1 MPDFKLMAN
10 LFYNHSPL
18 TPMKKLVIAFL
29 LIALVTRLY
38 MLDDRPMDHDESIHG
53 YLSYI
58 LMKDHSYS
66 YDPAYHG
73 PFLYF
78 ATAGV
83 FSVLGDSKFTAR
95 LVPVVF
101 SIIGIFFALRFERFY
116 KNSYL
121 FAAILLF
128 SPSILY
134 YSRYLR
140 NDVIVLA
147 SFIAVVYSYF
157 SYRQTGRARYI
168 YIASIFAAVMV
179 TAKENGYLYLGTI
192 LSFIFFRKLHD
203 RDYGVSMS
211 TLKHLLVS
219 FLIAFFMFSFLYT
232 SAFSDMDGL
241 KRATINS
248 FAHWFEM
255 HERNDH
261 WKPIY
266 YYSKMILEY
275 EFLPLGMVLAG
286 IPEFVRRVKGKEL
299 TEIELFAFYWL
310 ATAFLIYHVLS
321 HKVPWLLVHL
331 VAPMAFFGSLYAGY
345 LTRKPARFV
354 FVSLLLITA
363 GVAGYLAYVDSTNTD
378 HDLIYIQAQRDVE
391 KLADRIIEYNGSVLV
406 FVPGNDYWPLPW
418 YLRHHSTAFSSK
430 YYDGYD
436 VVVTSKDQ
444 VEFVKEKGY
453 VLDGVYTL
461 RPGHDLYW
469 LHKA

>member
-1 MPDFKLMAN
+1 MKR
-10 LFYNHSPL
+10 LF
-18 TPMKKLVIAFL
+18 IAI
-29 LIALVTRLY
+29 LIIAVATRLY

-58 LMKDHSYS
+58 LMKDHRYS

-83 FSVLGDSKFTAR
+83 FSVFGDTKFTAR
-95 LVPVVF
+95 LVPVLF
-101 SIIGIFFALRFERFY
+101 SIIAVFFALKFERF
-116 KNSYL
+116 NRNAPL
-121 FAAILLF
+121 FALILII
-128 SPSILY
+128 SPSVLY

-140 NDVIVLA
+140 NDLIVLA

-157 SYRQTGRARYI
+157 SYRESGKARYI
-168 YIASIFAAVMV
+168 YLAAVFAAIMV
-179 TAKENGYLYLGTI
+179 SAKENGYLYLGTI
-192 LSFIFFRKLHD
+192 VSFIVFRKFYD
-203 RDYGVSMS
+203 RDFHVSMS
-211 TLKHLLVS
+211 LLKHLAAS
-219 FLIAFFMFSFLYT
+219 FLIAFMVFSFLYT
-232 SAFSDMDGL
+232 SAFSDINGL
-241 KRATINS
+241 KRATIDS

-255 HERNDH
+255 HEKNDH

-275 EFLPLGMVLAG
+275 EFLALGMVFAG
-286 IPEFVRRVKGKEL
+286 VPEFIRRLRARRL

-310 ATAFLIYHVLS
+310 STAFLIYHILS

-345 LTRKPARFV
+345 VNRRAGVAV
-354 FVSLLLITA
+354 FATLLIATA
-363 GVAGYLAYVDSTNTD
+363 GVSAYLTYVDSTNTE

-391 KLADRIIEYNGSVLV
+391 KLAERIIDYNGSVLV

-418 YLRHHSTAFSSK
+418 YLRHHDTAFSSR

-436 VVVTSKDQ
+436 VVITSKDQ

-453 VLDGVYTL
+453 VQDGIYTL

>member
-1 MPDFKLMAN
+1 MRR
-10 LFYNHSPL
+10 LFI
-18 TPMKKLVIAFL
+18 VIL
-29 LIALVTRLY
+29 LIAVATRLY

-58 LMKDHSYS
+58 LMKDHRYS

-78 ATAGV
+78 TTAGV

-101 SIIGIFFALRFERFY
+101 SLIGILFALKFERF
-116 KNSYL
+116 NRNAPL
-121 FAAILLF
+121 FAVILLV

-140 NDVIVLA
+140 NDLIVLA
-147 SFIAVVYSYF
+147 SFIVVVYSYF
-157 SYRQTGRARYI
+157 SYRESGKARYI
-168 YIASIFAAVMV
+168 YLASLFAAIMV

-192 LSFIFFRKLHD
+192 VSFIAFSRLAEKDFS
-203 RDYGVSMS
+203 VSGRFI
-211 TLKHLLVS
+211 KHFAIAFSLS
-219 FLIAFFMFSFLYT
+219 FLIFAFLYT
-232 SAFSDMDGL
+232 SAFSDPDGL
-241 KRATINS
+241 KRATIDS
-248 FAHWFEM
+248 FAHWFKM
-255 HERNDH
+255 HEKNDH

-275 EFLPLGMVLAG
+275 EFLALGMVLAG
-286 IPEFVRRVKGKEL
+286 LPEFIKRVRSKKL

-310 ATAFLIYHVLS
+310 ATAFAIYHVLN

-345 LTRKPARFV
+345 INRKVGLAAFAV
-354 FVSLLLITA
+354 LLAATA
-363 GVAGYLAYVDSTNTD
+363 GVAGYLTYVDSTNTE

-391 KLADRIIEYNGSVLV
+391 VLAEKIIQYNGSVLV

-418 YLRHHSTAFSSK
+418 YLRHHDTAFSSR

-436 VVVTSKDQ
+436 VVITSKEQ

-453 VLDGVYTL
+453 SLDGVYTL

-469 LHKA
+469 LHKTEGG

>member
-1 MPDFKLMAN
+1 
-10 LFYNHSPL
+10 
-18 TPMKKLVIAFL
+18 MKKLFIAI
-29 LIALVTRLY
+29 LIIAVATRLY

-58 LMKDHSYS
+58 LMKEHRYS

-95 LVPVVF
+95 LVPVIF
-101 SIIGIFFALRFERFY
+101 SILAILFALKFERF
-116 KNSYL
+116 NRNAPL
-121 FAAILLF
+121 FAAVLLI

-140 NDVIVLA
+140 NDLIVLA
-147 SFIAVVYSYF
+147 SFIAIVYSYF
-157 SYRQTGRARYI
+157 SYRESGRARYI
-168 YIASIFAAVMV
+168 YLAAIFAAIMV
-179 TAKENGYLYLGTI
+179 SAKENGWLYLGTI
-192 LSFIFFRKLHD
+192 VSFIVFRKLSD
-203 RDYGVSMS
+203 RDFGLNASF
-211 TLKHLLVS
+211 LKHLAAS
-219 FLIAFFMFSFLYT
+219 FIIAFAIFSFLYT
-232 SAFSDMDGL
+232 SAFSDLEGL
-241 KRATINS
+241 KRATIDS
-248 FAHWFEM
+248 FAHWFKM
-255 HERNDH
+255 HEKNDH

-275 EFLPLGMVLAG
+275 EFLALGMVLAAVPDF
-286 IPEFVRRVKGKEL
+286 IRRVRRKSL

-310 ATAFLIYHVLS
+310 VTAFLIYHVLS
-321 HKVPWLLVHL
+321 HKVPWLLVHM

-345 LTRKPARFV
+345 INRKTGLAV
-354 FVSLLLITA
+354 FAALLAVTA
-363 GVAGYLAYVDSTNTD
+363 GVSAYLTYVDSTNTE

-391 KLADRIIEYNGSVLV
+391 VLAERIMDYNGSVLV

-418 YLRHHSTAFSSK
+418 YLRHHDTAFSSN

-436 VVVTSKDQ
+436 VVITSADQ

-453 VLDGVYTL
+453 DLDGVYTL

-469 LHKA
+469 LHKT